1 MNRYVSKAIRDLE
14 FVYDMET
21 KNFATNLV
29 SQNRIPTNRRFDV
42 GGVPYDIR
50 SLRNLLN
57 SGIDR
62 VPHDPG
68 KKLNRAAIDAAMPP
82 TLTSVEAI
90 VPEPSRNNGPPFSS
104 NGLPFSATPDA
115 NRMSIVISL
124 EDDDH
129 YQTYVADD
137 NGTTTT
143 LYDERAEWTLPLW
156 KRMADRW
163 ASIAAAETMPLRL
176 KKTRRQNR
184 ETAIAKML
192 VDKINEAEAT
202 RVLDAVRRAYL
213 RGGGR
218 AMPTLRLVSKKDG
231 SWTVEHPAFRISVFK
246 EGGGVVWWKTSDA
259 AGIRWGSILLVWY
272 AVKKVFDI
280 DRLHLSDE
288 VSGNSHPLN
297 EFARFLV

>member
-21 KNFATNLV
+21 RNFATNLV

-68 KKLNRAAIDAAMPP
+68 KKLNRAAIDVAMPP

-90 VPEPSRNNGPPFSS
+90 VPEPSRNTSSNGLPFSS
-104 NGLPFSATPDA
+104 NGLPFSATTDA

-124 EDDDH
+124 DDDDH
-129 YQTYVADD
+129 YYSIGDETIEE
-137 NGTTTT
+137 
-143 LYDERAEWTLPLW
+143 YDERAEWTLPLW

-163 ASIAAAETMPLRL
+163 ASVAAAEIMPLRL

-192 VDKINEAEAT
+192 IDKINDDEAA

-231 SWTVEHPAFRISVFK
+231 SWTVEHPAFRISVFSGK
-246 EGGGVVWWKTSDA
+246 NEGGVVWWKTEEDNVQ
-259 AGIRWGSILLVWY
+259 WGSILLVWY
-272 AVKKVFDI
+272 AIKKVFGI
-280 DRLHLSDE
+280 DRLYLSDE

-297 EFARFLV
+297 EFARRFV